1 MGAQSASQG
10 QAASAAGAVLDRDMP
25 RESAICVLPISAM
38 DMANATRQDREK
50 APACQLAVSDAGIQ
64 KRIITCA
71 QNELPE
77 GMDVTEEGW
86 SMRNQA
92 GWPMGDLQLGLQRS
106 CYQLSQIILI
116 SALELHDALLP
127 TVSQQGLVCMTSWS

>member
-10 QAASAAGAVLDRDMP
+10 QAASAAGAVLNRDMP

-38 DMANATRQDREK
+38 DMANATRQDRVK
-50 APACQLAVSDAGIQ
+50 APACQLAVPDAGVQ

-71 QNELPE
+71 QNEFPE

-92 GWPMGDLQLGLQRS
+92 G
-106 CYQLSQIILI
+106 
-116 SALELHDALLP
+116 
-127 TVSQQGLVCMTSWS
+127 SQQESKTVIEQTEPVGTNQDHTDDGRAMIQPRPLKLPEPI